1 VPFATCWRR
10 ARRMRLGRA
19 IARAAAFS
27 RDAAPVAP
35 AGVSFVV
42 ARVVRAFREVA
53 EGMSQ
58 FRTSAGPG

>member
-1 VPFATCWRR
+1 
-10 ARRMRLGRA
+10 MRLGRA